1 MTKINFTEMKEL
13 KSTRFVDDAYYLI
26 TTIHYNNGE
35 TIHIAETAIYS
46 KGDKA
51 FNSIESLNTFKEY
64 RGKTYMHLNG
74 NQRLDVIVDKV
85 IPLTKYIQL

>member
-1 MTKINFTEMKEL
+1 MNKINFTEMKEL

-35 TIHIAETAIYS
+35 TIHLAETATYS
-46 KGDKA
+46 KADKA
-51 FNSIESLNTFKEY
+51 FNSVESLNTFKEY
-64 RGKTYMHLNG
+64 CGETYMYLNG
-74 NQRLDVIVDKV
+74 NLRLDVIIDKV